1 MSRNNRR
8 LGVEVNPQ
16 EGTTPGQE
24 GNFPVSR
31 AVSRCNRTGCY
42 IVIFMALLSIQ
53 QAVFASISNA
63 PADTVDSLNAQSALI
78 QETIIKG
85 EKFVTS
91 GLYNLALTEWRL
103 ALKMYSKSPH
113 SPGQVNLL
121 YKIANAQRAVGMHRR
136 SVRSLEVAHDLI
148 KSMDDPLLQLRI
160 ETNLASAYLYAGD
173 LDKARRRLEKLRVKA
188 RRLKQRRL
196 EALILNDLGNLSAYQ
211 ADYDTA
217 QTFYLLC
224 IGIADEFADKSIL
237 IKASI
242 NAASAAVQAGRLSE
256 AAIHVESAVKYLIPG
271 KADFSRAVS
280 IVNAAN
286 IIDELSDQPG
296 NINNDLIL
304 RIVQLLNT
312 ALIVADK
319 FSNTRLKSQIYGVLA
334 SHYLGSG
341 QQQDAMALNAKA
353 IFAAQQ
359 ANAPDLLYKWQWH
372 AGRLYRKNG
381 NLDDAIRSYRI
392 AVNTLQPIRHQLSL
406 KQIGKHSNYYKT
418 QGHLYLELADL
429 LLKKTD
435 LLKDED
441 AISARLLEARD
452 TVELQKEAELQDY
465 FKDSC
470 VVKAKSSVKT
480 IDESLSPD
488 TAVIYPILLPDRTEL
503 LVSYASGI
511 RRYTIDKS
519 ESQVTDQVRQ
529 LRLELEKR
537 RTRGYLAHAR
547 KLYDWLI
554 KPIEADLKQK
564 KIETLV
570 FVADQSLRTIPISV
584 LHDGSQFLINKYAV
598 ATTPG
603 LKLTDSRPVKR
614 DKYRVLLS
622 GLSESVQ
629 GYPALKHVRG
639 ELEEIQDLYVGKL
652 LLNRDFITGSLAN
665 ELKDSNYSI
674 AHIASHSVF
683 TGDVK
688 DSYILTFDGRITV
701 DQLGEFAA
709 IGRNREKPLDL
720 ITLSACQTA
729 AGDDR
734 AALGLAGV
742 AIKAGARS
750 ALATLW
756 LINDQASSLLVTE
769 FYRQL
774 LNNDISKARALQNAQ
789 TKLMQN
795 VRYRHPGYW
804 SPFLLI
810 GNWL

>member
-1 MSRNNRR
+1 MNIS
-8 LGVEVNPQ
+8 GCH
-16 EGTTPGQE
+16 
-24 GNFPVSR
+24 R
-31 AVSRCNRTGCY
+31 AGHY
-42 IVIFMALLSIQ
+42 IVVFIVVLSIQ
-53 QAVFASISNA
+53 QSVFASISE
-63 PADTVDSLNAQSALI
+63 DSTDIVDSLSTQSAVI
-78 QETIIKG
+78 EDTIAKG
-85 EKFVTS
+85 EKFAKS
-91 GLYNLALTEWRL
+91 GLYNLALKEWRF
-103 ALKMYSKSPH
+103 ALKLYSELPH
-113 SPGQVNLL
+113 SPGQVNLM

-148 KSMDDPLLQLRI
+148 KSMDDSLLQLRI

-173 LDKARRRLEKLRVKA
+173 LDKAGRRLGKLRAKA
-188 RRLKQRRL
+188 RRLKQKHL
-196 EALILNDLGNLSAYQ
+196 EALILNDLGNLSAYR
-211 ADYDTA
+211 ADYDSA
-217 QTFYLLC
+217 QSFYLLC
-224 IGIADEFADKSIL
+224 IGIADEFSDKSIL
-237 IKASI
+237 IKAFT
-242 NAASAAVQAGRLSE
+242 NAASAAIQAGRFPE
-256 AAIHVESAVKYLIPG
+256 AARYVESVVKYLMQG
-271 KADFSRAVS
+271 RTDFSRAVF
-280 IVNAAN
+280 IVNVAN
-286 IIDELSDQPG
+286 VIDELSDQPG
-296 NINNDLIL
+296 GINNDLIS
-304 RIVQLLNT
+304 RVVQLLNS

-319 FSNTRLKSQIYGVLA
+319 FGNMRLKSRIYGVLA
-334 SHYLGSG
+334 SHYLRSG
-341 QQQDAMALNAKA
+341 QRQDAMVLNAKA
-353 IFAAQQ
+353 IFSAQQ

-381 NLDDAIRSYRI
+381 NLDDAIQSYRI
-392 AVNTLQPIRHQLSL
+392 AVNTLQPIRQQLSL
-406 KQIGKHSNYYKT
+406 KQIGKHSNYYRT
-418 QGHLYLELADL
+418 QGHIYLELADL

-435 LLKDED
+435 LLKDKA

-452 TVELQKEAELQDY
+452 TIELQKEAEFQDY

-470 VVKAKSSVKT
+470 VVKAKSLLKT

-529 LRLELEKR
+529 LRLELEKH
-537 RTRGYLAHAR
+537 RTRGYLAHSR

-554 KPIEADLKQK
+554 NPVEADLKQN

-584 LHDGSQFLINKYAV
+584 LHDGTQFLINKYAV

-603 LKLTDSRPVKR
+603 LKLTDSQTVKR
-614 DKYRVLLS
+614 DKYRILLS

-639 ELEEIQDLYVGKL
+639 ELEEIQDLYAGKL
-652 LLNRDFITGSLAN
+652 LLNRDFITGSLSS

-674 AHIASHSVF
+674 THIASHSVF
-683 TGDVK
+683 TGNVK

-709 IGRNREKPLDL
+709 LGRNREKPLDL

-742 AIKAGARS
+742 AIKAGAKS

-756 LINDQASSLLVTE
+756 IINDQASSLLVTE

-789 TKLMQN
+789 AKLMQN
-795 VRYRHPGYW
+795 IRYRHPGYW